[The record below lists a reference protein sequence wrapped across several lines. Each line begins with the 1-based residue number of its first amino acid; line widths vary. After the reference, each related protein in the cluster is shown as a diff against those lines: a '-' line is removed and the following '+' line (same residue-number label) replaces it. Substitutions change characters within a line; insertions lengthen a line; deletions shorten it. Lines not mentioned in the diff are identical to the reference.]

1 MPPKSSS
8 KKDVDVSMP
17 SPSQSQPQRRSQ
29 SQSQGRRQQSY
40 HGARSISFGEVQDPM
55 LWMTRTPVP
64 AATMDGRPPFLF
76 ASRQLHRTS
85 SPYPTNIPAAR
96 GYLPSYQLPG
106 TRHQNTRSPPIPL
119 YRRFPTPRFTGNG
132 GHIPP
137 LRSDQSRPYSAT
149 NYRTQHVDGGDG
161 EDEVILPPR
170 PATTSDADLVVPPR
184 PAVFPAR
191 RRAQG
196 SSKVQGNIKGEMGSQ
211 VSRTGTTPEMLAR
224 PTQQPNSQKQP
235 RIILKNYKRASK
247 PLDEIQE
254 SAVAQ
259 ESQMKPKVS
268 PFFHPAKKDTMHL
281 AETKQEEKLEY
292 GDDDSTVTGSSSSS
306 SNSDD
311 ELALDLARDPP
322 YASQHN
328 ARPTTTTTTT
338 TSTGNQEC
346 STPPSTAGKDPT
358 PWKTTIHETSKA
370 QDVHGCA
377 AAAATTTADTPPQ
390 EEEEEEEQ
398 RLSRTDDASTQSSA
412 RHPTSRGTQTTTA
425 APPPS
430 APAPPPKRQ
439 KKKEKKNAA
448 PSLSSAETIA
458 SALEEADS
466 VLRDA
471 VAVGLDE
478 LVAAARDDV
487 GALVRDRLARAG
499 DARVLR
505 ELELAMLVRMA
516 VDDEA
521 LYAQVE
527 SMLA

>member
-8 KKDVDVSMP
+8 NKDVDVSLRP
-17 SPSQSQPQRRSQ
+17 GSHSQPQRRSQ
-29 SQSQGRRQQSY
+29 SQSMSISQSRSRSQSQGQRQQSY
-40 HGARSISFGEVQDPM
+40 HGARSTSFGEVQDPM

-64 AATMDGRPPFLF
+64 AATVDGRPPFLF

-96 GYLPSYQLPG
+96 GYLPSYQLPVA
-106 TRHQNTRSPPIPL
+106 RHQNTRSPPIPL

-137 LRSDQSRPYSAT
+137 LRSVQSRPYSAT
-149 NYRTQHVDGGDG
+149 NYRTQHVDNGDG

-196 SSKVQGNIKGEMGSQ
+196 SSKVQGNIRGEMESQ
-211 VSRTGTTPEMLAR
+211 VSQTETAPEMLAR
-224 PTQQPNSQKQP
+224 PTQQPSSQKQP

-247 PLDEIQE
+247 PLDGIQE

-259 ESQMKPKVS
+259 ESQMEPKVS
-268 PFFHPAKKDTMHL
+268 PFFHPAKQDTMQL
-281 AETKQEEKLEY
+281 PETKQEEKLEY
-292 GDDDSTVTGSSSSS
+292 GDDASTVTGSSSSSSSS

-322 YASQHN
+322 YTTSQHN
-328 ARPTTTTTTT
+328 ARPITTN
-338 TSTGNQEC
+338 TGNQEG
-346 STPPSTAGKDPT
+346 STTGKDPT
-358 PWKTTIHETSKA
+358 PWKTTIHEPSKA
-370 QDVHGCA
+370 QDIHGCA

-390 EEEEEEEQ
+390 EEEE
-398 RLSRTDDASTQSSA
+398 RPSRTSDASTQASA
-412 RHPTSRGTQTTTA
+412 SASHPIIITSRGTQTA
-425 APPPS
+425 SLPPP
-430 APAPPPKRQ
+430 PAPLPPPPPPQ
-439 KKKEKKNAA
+439 KTT
-448 PSLSSAETIA
+448 PSLSSSSDAETIA

-466 VLRDA
+466 LLRDA
-471 VAVGLDE
+471 VA
-478 LVAAARDDV
+478 ARDGV
-487 GALVRDRLARAG
+487 CALVRDRLPRAG
-499 DARVLR
+499 DAGVLR
-505 ELELAMLVRMA
+505 ELELALLVRMA

-527 SMLA
+527 RMLA